1 MLNQWILA
9 AVHLFAFA
17 LAFWAVLTR
26 GTAFS
31 QLSAGTGE
39 VKRVLLADNLW
50 GLSALTLL
58 ITGAMRA
65 FGGYEKGSDYYLH
78 QPLFH
83 LKMTLLVLILLVEL
97 APMITL
103 IKWRIASSRGVAP
116 DAGRAKLYARISHV
130 EALLLI
136 LMMVAA
142 TGMARGVIFA

>member
-1 MLNQWILA
+1 MLSQWILA

-39 VKRVLLADNLW
+39 LKRVLLADNLW

-65 FGGYEKGSDYYLH
+65 FGGYEKASDYYLH

-83 LKMTLLVLILLVEL
+83 LKMTLFLLILLMEL

-116 DAGRAKLYARISHV
+116 EAGRAKLYARISHV

-136 LMMVAA
+136 LMMSRRQAWRVA
-142 TGMARGVIFA
+142 